1 MFNELLLF
9 AIDELFPFDLFMT
22 SPHNP
27 LDYNDEHLF
36 VSEEE

>member
-1 MFNELLLF
+1 
-9 AIDELFPFDLFMT
+9 MT

-36 VSEEE
+36 VSEEEWLNLVLPPENNVY